1 MVYFYP
7 HLILGQLISSY
18 IILKITLDIIKFI
31 VIAFLKYNL
40 EPILSPQKINTKDIV
55 LIFENLVRSSI
66 YIVIF
71 VFSFNI
77 NNLKNN
83 IYVAI
88 LLVLLFTEMVWSLG
102 TNNWGTASRHHIPSA
117 GLILICI
124 SIILNGKFNEKK
136 IMKQLKIL

>member
-1 MVYFYP
+1 MIPFRTWPTHLFNYF
-7 HLILGQLISSY
+7 
-18 IILKITLDIIKFI
+18 DIIKFTL
-31 VIAFLKYNL
+31 IAFLKYNL

-102 TNNWGTASRHHIPSA
+102 TNNWGTASRHHIPST

-124 SIILNGKFNEKK
+124 SIILNGKFRSY
-136 IMKQLKIL
+136 